1 MNPLQEEINF
11 EGYETRLE
19 KKFNQFISKNPHVWD
34 LFTGFTFEAIKRG
47 HKHLSSDMIL
57 HRIRWETTIMTVGAQ
72 YKISNDT
79 SPYFA
84 RKFHRDYPMYDGF
97 FRTKKLSEY

>member
-1 MNPLQEEINF
+1 MNEQTELTLNGGTSRLQ
-11 EGYETRLE
+11 
-19 KKFNQFISKNPHVWD
+19 KKFNTFIAKNPSVWV
-34 LFTGFTFEAIKRG
+34 LFCKFTMQAIERG

-57 HRIRWETTIMTVGAQ
+57 HRIRWETSIMTVGEH

-84 RKFHRDYPMYDGF
+84 RKFHQEFPQYDGF
-97 FRTKKLSEY
+97 FRTKQISQ

>member
-1 MNPLQEEINF
+1 MNEQQTELTLESK
-11 EGYETRLE
+11 TRLQ
-19 KKFNQFISKNPHVWD
+19 KKFESFITKNPTVWI
-34 LFTGFTFEAIKRG
+34 LFVKFTKQAIERG

-57 HRIRWETTIMTVGAQ
+57 HRIRWETSIMTVGEH

-84 RKFHRDYPMYDGF
+84 RKFHLEFPQYDGF
-97 FRTKKLSEY
+97 FRTKQISQ